1 MENNTST
8 NSPDL
13 LQDFEQEYQ
22 YEDASTGLRLAN
34 YLIDLVVSIGVS
46 FAFVF
51 CIDHDNPE

>member
-34 YLIDLVVSIGVS
+34 YLIDLVVSMP
-46 FAFVF
+46 F
-51 CIDHDNPE
+51 NL